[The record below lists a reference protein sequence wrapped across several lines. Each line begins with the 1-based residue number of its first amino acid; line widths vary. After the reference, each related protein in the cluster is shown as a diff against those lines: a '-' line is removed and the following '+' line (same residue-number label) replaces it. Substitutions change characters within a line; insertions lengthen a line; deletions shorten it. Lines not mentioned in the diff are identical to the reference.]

1 MKNTWRRWEQ
11 HVHSSTFAVCS
22 LKTCCRGLGR
32 LFHKTGC
39 GGWAQ
44 GPLSPSLINRK
55 GGCDGEPGFPT
66 STFCSIMGK
75 AGCGSSFTD
84 PQTIHSKAWPR
95 AGVFSVRD
103 VARRGLGQSTCPQML
118 RTPHMPWSLAYAQ
131 RLPWPSLP

>member
-1 MKNTWRRWEQ
+1 MSTQVPLQFALSR
-11 HVHSSTFAVCS
+11 HVTEGWGGCST
-22 LKTCCRGLGR
+22 RGGVW
-32 LFHKTGC
+32 

-66 STFCSIMGK
+66 STFCSIMEK

-95 AGVFSVRD
+95 AGVFFASD
-103 VARRGLGQSTCPQML
+103 VARRGLGQSTCLQML
-118 RTPHMPWSLAYAQ
+118 RTPRMPWSLAYAQ